1 MQTLNHNSSLGSFLT
16 THFSSENLQNL
27 FFGFGFFFVINF
39 LDKVCTYLPYQV
51 YGLKNLEFN
60 KSKLNGRYISLRV
73 SIVGIGTFIFVLD
86 VILENVLGVS
96 LNRIFETIEN
106 GIFFELYDLVLNVT
120 CSSVLLLMISLAS
133 GWLYMQR
140 TNWVQFTKVLKQNS
154 CVLCQYVREKWE
166 IIVSGEC
173 AQVYLAQT
181 AWNTGI
187 IKITFYIMLII
198 GCSCL
203 LGGLLPGLRDINWPF
218 LVLLAGSLN
227 DVISNVGFFYG
238 NRKISNFKKFEVFL

>member
-1 MQTLNHNSSLGSFLT
+1 MQTLNNNSSLGSFLT

-39 LDKVCTYLPYQV
+39 LDKVCTYLPYRV
-51 YGLKNLEFN
+51 CDLKNLGFN
-60 KSKLNGRYISLRV
+60 KSKLDGRYISLRV
-73 SIVGIGTFIFVLD
+73 SIVGIGTFIVVLD

-96 LNRIFETIEN
+96 LNRIFETSEN
-106 GIFFELYDLVLNVT
+106 GVFFELYDLVLNVT
-120 CSSVLLLMISLAS
+120 CSSILLLMVLLAS

-140 TNWVQFTKVLKQNS
+140 TNWVQFLKVLRQNS
-154 CVLCQYVREKWE
+154 CFLYQYGRGKWE
-166 IIVSGEC
+166 TTVSGEGV
-173 AQVYLAQT
+173 QVYLAQT
-181 AWNTGI
+181 AWHTGI

-203 LGGLLPGLRDINWPF
+203 LGGLLPGLKDINWPF

-238 NRKISNFKKFEVFL
+238 NREF